1 MEQPPPAS
9 DRPEHDASDALA
21 KGSATPDS
29 ASNPSHPER
38 PPSRSAEP
46 QPSAPPSSS
55 ESVPSPINLLP
66 YHPPA
71 SPSQPPLVASRS
83 AELTARA
90 LRRASEAER
99 IAGNAVTLLCDGPQ
113 VFSSWLYDIEHAQ
126 HFILLENYIF
136 SGDRI
141 GNRIADSLIAR
152 AQAGV
157 EVYVLYDWF
166 GSLGTSS
173 ELWARMT
180 RVGINVRACQPFAF
194 TAPIAS
200 LRRNHRKSLCID
212 GVIGHVGGLC
222 IGDAWAGDFD
232 QQGQGDPP
240 WRDTAL
246 RFAGP
251 AAAELCLA
259 FDETW
264 SRSGPSLPPRLF
276 HALHGQ
282 GPARLSLRASDL
294 EQLSISAPDCP
305 CVSMTAPVRVIP
317 GVPWRSRIY
326 RLTQVLLANAAE
338 RIWITDAY
346 FLTPTPLYE
355 ALLAAARDGVDVRV
369 LVPGRSDLPWI
380 RWAGHAGFATLLDA
394 GVKIYEWRG
403 PMLHAKTMVVDGKW
417 ARIGSSNMNLASLFT
432 NWELDVVVEDPAF
445 GAAMEDQFL
454 RDLDQSTELVL
465 TDRRVQMRRTP
476 SGELK
481 RKAMAKNGIP
491 VAMRGRPG
499 RAVARA
505 GALMLGVALRRPY
518 ERSPVSLSMALTAV
532 LCLLAGIG
540 ILYPAQLGWGV
551 TLVCAW
557 LAIASLLRALAALTD
572 PGRPRKHRRGRRHAH
587 SQSPTVA
594 SSDQS
599 QERPA
604 NL

>member
-1 MEQPPPAS
+1 MEKSPPSSDHPGQPA
-9 DRPEHDASDALA
+9 
-21 KGSATPDS
+21 DS
-29 ASNPSHPER
+29 ASPDAVAVPGRDER
-38 PPSRSAEP
+38 ATQVA
-46 QPSAPPSSS
+46 QPHEDPVATPAA
-55 ESVPSPINLLP
+55 PINLLP
-66 YHPPA
+66 YHVSAPD
-71 SPSQPPLVASRS
+71 SQPPSSASRS

-141 GNRIADSLIAR
+141 GNRIAQALIAR

-200 LRRNHRKSLCID
+200 LRRNHRKALCID

-222 IGDAWAGDFD
+222 IGDAWAGDFEH
-232 QQGQGDPP
+232 QGQGDPP

-259 FDETW
+259 FDDTW

-276 HALHGQ
+276 HALHGH
-282 GPARLSLRASDL
+282 GPARVSLRSTDL
-294 EQLSISAPDCP
+294 EHLSISAPDCP

-326 RLTQVLLANAAE
+326 RLTQVLLASAAE

-346 FLTPTPLYE
+346 FLTPTPMYE

-380 RWAGHAGFATLLDA
+380 RWAGHAGFAALLEA
-394 GVKIYEWRG
+394 GIKIYEWRG

-417 ARIGSSNMNLASLFT
+417 ARIGSSNLNLASLFT

-454 RDLDQSTELVL
+454 RDLGMATQLVL
-465 TDRRVQMRRTP
+465 NDRRVRTRSSP

-481 RKAMAKNGIP
+481 RKAAAKNGIP
-491 VAMRGRPG
+491 ASMRGRPG

-518 ERSPVSLSMALTAV
+518 ERSPVSLSMALTAI
-532 LCLLAGIG
+532 LCMLAGVG
-540 ILYPAQLGWGV
+540 ILYPTQLGWVV
-551 TLVCAW
+551 TAVCGW
-557 LAIASLLRALAALTD
+557 LALGSLLRAVAAATD
-572 PGRPRKHRRGRRHAH
+572 PGRPRRHRRGRRHMLSPPAGDSSA
-587 SQSPTVA
+587 SQPSLPPVN
-594 SSDQS
+594 
-599 QERPA
+599 R
-604 NL
+604 

>member
-1 MEQPPPAS
+1 MEKPQPAS
-9 DRPEHDASDALA
+9 DRQAQPAQDAS
-21 KGSATPDS
+21 TP
-29 ASNPSHPER
+29 APG
-38 PPSRSAEP
+38 EP
-46 QPSAPPSSS
+46 ASAPSDSIPRS
-55 ESVPSPINLLP
+55 LP
-66 YHPPA
+66 PPA
-71 SPSQPPLVASRS
+71 DPGAGSSGALLAVTASGASQPPLLASRS

-141 GNRIADSLIAR
+141 GNRIAEALIRR

-157 EVYVLYDWF
+157 EIYVLYDWF

-173 ELWARMT
+173 ELWARMA

-232 QQGQGDPP
+232 QQGHGEPP

-276 HALHGQ
+276 HALHGH
-282 GPARLSLRASDL
+282 GPARGSIKASDV
-294 EQLSISAPDCP
+294 ERLSISAPDCP

-380 RWAGHAGFATLLDA
+380 RWAGHAGFATLLEA

-403 PMLHAKTMVVDGKW
+403 PMLHAKTMVVDGRF
-417 ARIGSSNMNLASLFT
+417 ARIGSSNLNLASLFT

-454 RDLDQSTELVL
+454 RDLSHATELIL
-465 TDRRVQMRRTP
+465 ADRRVQTRRTP
-476 SGELK
+476 SAEIK
-481 RKAMAKNGIP
+481 RRMLLKNGIP

-532 LCLLAGIG
+532 LCLLAGVG

-551 TLVCAW
+551 TAVCAW
-557 LAIASLLRALAALTD
+557 LAVGSLLRAIAAATD
-572 PGRPRKHRRGRRHAH
+572 PGRPRKHRRSRRHAS
-587 SQSPTVA
+587 SQAGEAAPPPPSEPPHA
-594 SSDQS
+594 PPSA
-599 QERPA
+599 P
-604 NL
+604 